1 MRRTP
6 VPNAPPL
13 KAALAREL
21 RRSDLARHLQ
31 RLHTV
36 LLVSTG
42 QSNAQ
47 VAAWFGLSPR
57 TVERWTQAYALH
69 GVVGLYPHQRGS
81 RPAALSQDQWQQL
94 QAAVRQSPGV
104 SGYGQRCW
112 SGKLLARHLAQHHDL
127 QRGARHCQRLLLRL
141 LDSPR

>member
-1 MRRTP
+1 MRWTAPAAGPAAASPTRGAGDTAMRRTP

-31 RLHTV
+31 RLHSV
-36 LLVSTG
+36 LLVSTD

-57 TVERWTQAYALH
+57 TVER
-69 GVVGLYPHQRGS
+69 
-81 RPAALSQDQWQQL
+81 
-94 QAAVRQSPGV
+94 
-104 SGYGQRCW
+104 
-112 SGKLLARHLAQHHDL
+112 
-127 QRGARHCQRLLLRL
+127 
-141 LDSPR
+141 

>member
-21 RRSDLARHLQ
+21 RCSDLARHLQ
-31 RLHTV
+31 RLHSV
-36 LLVSTG
+36 LLVSTD

-57 TVERWTQAYALH
+57 TVER
-69 GVVGLYPHQRGS
+69 
-81 RPAALSQDQWQQL
+81 
-94 QAAVRQSPGV
+94 
-104 SGYGQRCW
+104 
-112 SGKLLARHLAQHHDL
+112 
-127 QRGARHCQRLLLRL
+127 
-141 LDSPR
+141 